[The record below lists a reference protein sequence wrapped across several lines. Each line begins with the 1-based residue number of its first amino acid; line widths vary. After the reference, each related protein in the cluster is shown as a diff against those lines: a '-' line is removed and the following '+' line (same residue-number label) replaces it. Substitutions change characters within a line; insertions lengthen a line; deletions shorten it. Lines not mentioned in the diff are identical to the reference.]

1 MNTGED
7 KTLETGYGS
16 GNEAG
21 VAGLT
26 QMLQLLL
33 EDRRRRNEQL
43 AEERQLRD
51 EEKHRERTEIEEECR
66 QQFDLFRGLG
76 KGLQKQGDAAAVN
89 AEKNKER
96 EVRVV
101 RLTDSDDNNY

>member
-7 KTLETGYGS
+7 ETLETDNGS

-33 EDRRRRNEQL
+33 EDCRRRDEQL
-43 AEERQLRD
+43 VEER
-51 EEKHRERTEIEEECR
+51 
-66 QQFDLFRGLG
+66 
-76 KGLQKQGDAAAVN
+76 
-89 AEKNKER
+89 
-96 EVRVV
+96 
-101 RLTDSDDNNY
+101 